1 MQVPIKEIST
11 FDKGFD
17 KGALAKRIKQVRGDL
32 TQLQFSKVLGV
43 STAKVSRW
51 EDGQNEPSAS
61 ELVAIARFADCSV
74 DELLGLG
81 VVTPPSSGA
90 VDAELIERIAQA
102 TAQRVARELS
112 KQSISKTTFEN
123 PAPKEDISNA
133 VLYQQLHL
141 EDIEMN
147 EWGNER
153 VLRRVQALI
162 QASLQKRGLPGQPG
176 HAAEEAGIN
185 SATFDRSALRAF
197 ESGSIERMKGT
208 TVTPGLENAIA
219 AICNEVI
226 GGWDSN
232 HNPLSLGAG
241 TYKDRPQQ
249 LLRDLLN
256 HEHHRV

>member
-1 MQVPIKEIST
+1 MQAPIKEIST
-11 FDKGFD
+11 FDKE
-17 KGALAKRIKQVRGDL
+17 ALAKRIKRVRGDL

-81 VVTPPSSGA
+81 VVAPISNGGI
-90 VDAELIERIAQA
+90 DAELIERIAQA
-102 TAQRVARELS
+102 TAQRVAKELRQQQLTPQ
-112 KQSISKTTFEN
+112 KNLTN
-123 PAPKEDISNA
+123 VAPSPKDVNS
-133 VLYQQLHL
+133 YQQLHFL
-141 EDIEMN
+141 ETMN
-147 EWGNER
+147 EWGNEK

-162 QASLQKRGLPGQPG
+162 QASLQKRGLSGQPG
-176 HAAEEAGIN
+176 RAAEESGVDPTSFN
-185 SATFDRSALRAF
+185 KSGLRAF

-208 TVTPGLENAIA
+208 TMTPELKEAIA
-219 AICNEVI
+219 AICYEVI
-226 GGWDSN
+226 GGWDSS
-232 HNPLSLGAG
+232 HNPQRLGES
-241 TYKDRPQQ
+241 TYKGRPEQ